1 MAQILVTPTELRA
14 TATSLREQ
22 NSNFKT
28 QLGQLESA
36 ESSLNSQWS
45 GPAHDAFHASFL
57 NDKAYMDKFIAE
69 IEKYCYTLEQMA
81 AEYEKAESLNVDTAM
96 TKSY

>member
-28 QLGQLESA
+28 QVAQLEGA
-36 ESSLNSQWS
+36 ESTLNSQWS
-45 GPAHDAFHASFL
+45 GPAHDAFHVSFM

-69 IEKYCYTLEQMA
+69 IEKYCYTLEQIA
-81 AEYEKAESLNVDTAM
+81 VEYEKAESMNVDTAM